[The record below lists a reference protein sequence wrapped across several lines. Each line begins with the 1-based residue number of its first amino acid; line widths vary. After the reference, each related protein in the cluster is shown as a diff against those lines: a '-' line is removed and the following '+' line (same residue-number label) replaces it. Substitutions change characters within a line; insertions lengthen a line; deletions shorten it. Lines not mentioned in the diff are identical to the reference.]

1 MYKYLLTTI
10 LVIFT
15 SNAHGYTYNY
25 RESSGTY
32 LLNPAVN
39 DVCKETGE
47 LSTSTPY
54 ITTWCNQR
62 FDNRYYRIST
72 NTNLISEVDTSQIR
86 RAHVYVS
93 MPGVAKAEHVFP
105 GAAQQGPID
114 IGSVMLTDQKYTFEY
129 ECRLPRTFESSSSLK
144 ETTITVSA
152 WIAYDNEYGHKS
164 DSFQCNAIYDL
175 SPVLEM
181 ELVDTVLNLKGSRP
195 SELTGST
202 RLNVSGAGG
211 TARIQIV
218 NEHDQQVTV
227 SLRRDQTETT
237 TTQNLTR
244 FPELTHYIYV
254 HATPRNPGTYVYPV
268 RLIAEIE

>member
-15 SNAHGYTYNY
+15 STAHGYTYNY
-25 RESSGTY
+25 RMSSGTFQ
-32 LLNPAVN
+32 LSPAVN
-39 DVCKETGE
+39 DVCKRTGD
-47 LSTSTPY
+47 LATAQPY
-54 ITTWCNQR
+54 IMTWCNQS

-86 RAHVYVS
+86 SALIYVS

-105 GAAQQGPID
+105 GAAEQGPID
-114 IGSVMLTDQKYTFEY
+114 IGSVMLTDKTYKFEY
-129 ECRLPRTFESSSSLK
+129 LCDLPRTFESSSSLK

-152 WIAYDNEYGHKS
+152 WIAYDNEYGHKY
-164 DSFQCNAIYDL
+164 DSIQCNAIYDL

-227 SLRRDQTETT
+227 SFRRDQTETT

-244 FPELTHYIYV
+244 FPELTHNIYV